1 VASREKSV
9 IEIPVS
15 STLKPLTLPKASRYT
30 DFASPACCDFLGGQ
44 MKKFTSFWLGILFAS
59 LFTLT
64 FVTPQST
71 TAQDHV
77 VAPSAIQGDVA
88 ASSSARQKNQ
98 AQLQDFVSSPQAQQA
113 LKAAHLD
120 SNQVKNAIPN
130 LNNEEMTELS
140 ARSQKAQADFVA
152 GRISDRD
159 LILILLAVVALI
171 LIIVAVR

>member
-1 VASREKSV
+1 
-9 IEIPVS
+9 
-15 STLKPLTLPKASRYT
+15 
-30 DFASPACCDFLGGQ
+30 
-44 MKKFTSFWLGILFAS
+44 MKKFASLRLGLLFVS

-64 FVTPQST
+64 FVTPKSAT
-71 TAQDHV
+71 TQDHV

-98 AQLQDFVSSPQAQQA
+98 ALLQDFVSSTQAQQT

-120 SNQVKNAIPN
+120 ANQVKHAIPN
-130 LNNEEMTELS
+130 LNNEEMAELS
-140 ARSQKAQADFVA
+140 ARSEKAQADFVA

-159 LILILLAVVALI
+159 LIIILIAIVALI